1 MRGDRCADEALLMRP
16 RRSALFMP
24 GINERAMAKARSL
37 ACDVVIFDLE
47 DAVAADSKISARELV
62 RKVLEQG
69 GYGNR
74 ELVVRCNGSGTPW
87 WDDDIEALAASPAN
101 ALLFPKVERAEEV
114 VELRKRLNAASGR
127 RQDIWA
133 MIETPRGVINV
144 EEIAQSPVDVLVMG
158 TSDLVAD
165 LRARHND
172 NRDSV
177 LYALSRCVN
186 AARSEHRDVLDGV
199 HLDLKNAEAF
209 ERICEQGRTLG
220 FDGKCLIHPSQLET
234 ANRVFGIEESAL
246 VRARQITKVWAET
259 VSEGKGVAV
268 VNGQLIE
275 QLHYEEAK
283 RLIAFSELIDGV

>member
-1 MRGDRCADEALLMRP
+1 MRP

-47 DAVAADSKISARELV
+47 DAVAADSKISARELG
-62 RKVLEQG
+62 RKVLERG

-74 ELVVRCNGSGTPW
+74 ELVVRCNGSATPW

>member
-1 MRGDRCADEALLMRP
+1 MRGDRCADDALLMRP

-87 WDDDIEALAASPAN
+87 WDDDIEALAASPAD

-127 RQDIWA
+127 RQEIWA

-165 LRARHND
+165 LRARHSD

-199 HLDLKNAEAF
+199 HLDFENKRTF
-209 ERICEQGRTLG
+209 ERICEQGRNLG
-220 FDGKCLIHPSQLET
+220 FDGKCLIHPSQIDT
-234 ANRVFGIEESAL
+234 ANRIFGIEDSAL
-246 VRARQITKVWAET
+246 LHAKKITRIWTEAL
-259 VSEGKGVAV
+259 SAGKGVAV
-268 VNGQLIE
+268 MDGHLIE
-275 QLHYEEAK
+275 KLHYEEAQ
-283 RLIAFSELIDGV
+283 RLIAFSELIDDV

>member
-1 MRGDRCADEALLMRP
+1 MRP

-114 VELRKRLNAASGR
+114 VELRKRLNAPSGR

-234 ANRVFGIEESAL
+234 ANRVFGIEESVL
-246 VRARQITKVWAET
+246 DRARQITKIWTAT

-268 VNGQLIE
+268 LNGQLIE
-275 QLHYEEAK
+275 KLHYEEAK
-283 RLIAFSELIDGV
+283 RLIAFSELIDDP

>member
-87 WDDDIEALAASPAN
+87 WDDDIEALAASPAD

-127 RQDIWA
+127 RLRLVFRTPSWA
-133 MIETPRGVINV
+133 
-144 EEIAQSPVDVLVMG
+144 
-158 TSDLVAD
+158 
-165 LRARHND
+165 
-172 NRDSV
+172 
-177 LYALSRCVN
+177 
-186 AARSEHRDVLDGV
+186 
-199 HLDLKNAEAF
+199 F
-209 ERICEQGRTLG
+209 
-220 FDGKCLIHPSQLET
+220 
-234 ANRVFGIEESAL
+234 
-246 VRARQITKVWAET
+246 
-259 VSEGKGVAV
+259 
-268 VNGQLIE
+268 
-275 QLHYEEAK
+275 
-283 RLIAFSELIDGV
+283 

>member
-47 DAVAADSKISARELV
+47 DAVAADSKISARGLV

-87 WDDDIEALAASPAN
+87 WDDDIEALAASPAD

-114 VELRKRLNAASGR
+114 VELRKRLNAPSGR

-199 HLDLKNAEAF
+199 HLDLENAEAF

-220 FDGKCLIHPSQLET
+220 FDGKCLIHPSQLKT

-246 VRARQITKVWAET
+246 DRARQITKIWAAT

-268 VNGQLIE
+268 MNGQLIE
-275 QLHYEEAK
+275 KLHYEEAK

>member
-1 MRGDRCADEALLMRP
+1 MLGDGLAVEALLMRP

-47 DAVAADSKISARELV
+47 DAVAADSKVSARALV
-62 RKVLEQG
+62 RAVLERG

-74 ELVVRCNGSGTPW
+74 ELVVRCNGAGTPW
-87 WDDDIEALAASPAN
+87 WDDDIEALVASPAN
-101 ALLFPKVERAEEV
+101 ALLFPMVERPEEV
-114 VELRKRLNAASGR
+114 VELRKRLDASSGP

-133 MIETPRGVINV
+133 MIETPRGVVNV
-144 EEIAQSPVDVLVMG
+144 VRIARSPVDVLVMG

-165 LRARHND
+165 LRARHSD

-177 LYALSRCVN
+177 LYALSKCVN

-199 HLDLKNAEAF
+199 HLDRENAAAF

-220 FDGKCLIHPSQLET
+220 FDGKCLIHPSQLDT
-234 ANRVFGIEESAL
+234 ANRVFGIDEAAL
-246 VRARQITKVWAET
+246 NRARQIAKIWAET

-275 QLHYEEAK
+275 KLHYEEAK
-283 RLIAFSELIDGV
+283 RLIAFAELIDGG

>member
-62 RKVLEQG
+62 RKVLERG

-87 WDDDIEALAASPAN
+87 CDDDIDALAASPAN

-114 VELRKRLNAASGR
+114 VELRKRLNAPSGR

>member
-1 MRGDRCADEALLMRP
+1 MRP

-47 DAVAADSKISARELV
+47 DAVAADSKVSARALV
-62 RKVLEQG
+62 RAVLERG

-74 ELVVRCNGSGTPW
+74 ELVVRCNGPGTPW
-87 WDDDIEALAASPAN
+87 WDDDIEALVASPAN
-101 ALLFPKVERAEEV
+101 ALLFPKVERPEEV
-114 VELRKRLNAASGR
+114 VELRKRLDASSGP

-133 MIETPRGVINV
+133 MIETPRGVVNV
-144 EEIAQSPVDVLVMG
+144 EKIARSPVDVLVMG

-165 LRARHND
+165 LRARHSD

-177 LYALSRCVN
+177 LYALSKCVN

-199 HLDLKNAEAF
+199 HLDLENAAAF

-220 FDGKCLIHPSQLET
+220 FDGKCLIHPSQLDT
-234 ANRVFGIEESAL
+234 ANRVFGIDEAAL
-246 VRARQITKVWAET
+246 NRARQIAKIWAET

-275 QLHYEEAK
+275 KLHYEEAK
-283 RLIAFSELIDGV
+283 RLIAFAELIDGG

>member
-62 RKVLEQG
+62 RKALEQG

-87 WDDDIEALAASPAN
+87 WDDDIEALAASPAD

-127 RQDIWA
+127 RQEIWA

-165 LRARHND
+165 LRARHSD

-186 AARSEHRDVLDGV
+186 AARSEYRDVLDGV
-199 HLDLKNAEAF
+199 HLDLENKRTF
-209 ERICEQGRTLG
+209 ERICEQGRNLG
-220 FDGKCLIHPSQLET
+220 FDGKCLIHPSQIET
-234 ANRVFGIEESAL
+234 ANRIFGIEESAL
-246 VRARQITKVWAET
+246 LRAKQITRIWAQAL
-259 VSEGKGVAV
+259 SAGKGVAV
-268 VNGQLIE
+268 MNGQLIE
-275 QLHYEEAK
+275 KLHYEEAQ
-283 RLIAFSELIDGV
+283 RLIAFSELIDDV